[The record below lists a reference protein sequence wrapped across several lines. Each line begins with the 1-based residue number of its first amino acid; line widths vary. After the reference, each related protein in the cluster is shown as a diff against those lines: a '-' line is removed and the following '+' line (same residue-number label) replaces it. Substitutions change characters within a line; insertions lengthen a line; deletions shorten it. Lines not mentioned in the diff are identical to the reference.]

1 MIRIV
6 VDKPEYLP
14 KPRDLLHES
23 RSEKTGNTGKPLHKH
38 GHNERPYALQT
49 RALSRKSVIRKTG
62 AVFVRKYD
70 GLISREPFATRLW
83 PVQATVFAV
92 VFPVNIPFFDFSI
105 DGNVR

>member
-1 MIRIV
+1 MCV
-6 VDKPEYLP
+6 CLYLCV
-14 KPRDLLHES
+14 
-23 RSEKTGNTGKPLHKH
+23 NITGKPLHKH

-62 AVFVRKYD
+62 AVFVRSGTKYD
-70 GLISREPFATRLW
+70 GLFLREPFATRLW

-92 VFPVNIPFFDFSI
+92 VFPVNIPFFDFGI